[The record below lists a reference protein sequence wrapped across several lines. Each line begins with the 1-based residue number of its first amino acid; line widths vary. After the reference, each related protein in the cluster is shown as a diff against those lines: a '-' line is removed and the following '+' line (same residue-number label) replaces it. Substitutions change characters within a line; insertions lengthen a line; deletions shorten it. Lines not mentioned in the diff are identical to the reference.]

1 MSAHANTAAPVDL
14 DALLGPGTSF
24 EGTLAFE
31 GRVRLEG
38 ALRGKI
44 VGRDVLVVGPSAEI
58 AADLEVGTLIL
69 LGGKIEGKV
78 VARELV
84 ELHAPGRMIGDIVT
98 PRLFVD
104 PGVTFEGRCTM
115 ASGEPS
121 PVTEL
126 GGEEPRT
133 LTDTTV

>member
-1 MSAHANTAAPVDL
+1 MSAQTNTVEPVDL
-14 DALLGPGTSF
+14 DALLGPGTRF

-44 VGRDVLVVGPSAEI
+44 VGEDVLVVGPSAEI
-58 AADLEVGTLIL
+58 EADLEVGTLIL

-78 VARELV
+78 VARDLV
-84 ELHAPGRMIGDIVT
+84 ELHAPGTMIGDVVT

-115 ASGEPS
+115 ASGAES
-121 PVTEL
+121 HVTPL
-126 GGEEPRT
+126 GGDEPRT
-133 LTDTTV
+133 NTDTAT

>member
-1 MSAHANTAAPVDL
+1 MSAQPNTAPPVDL
-14 DALLGPGTSF
+14 DALLGPGTRF

-44 VGRDVLVVGPSAEI
+44 VGEDVLVVGPSAEI
-58 AADLEVGTLIL
+58 QADLEVGTLIL

-78 VARELV
+78 VARDLV
-84 ELHAPGRMIGDIVT
+84 ELHAPGRLIGDIVT

-104 PGVTFEGRCTM
+104 PGVTFEGRCAM
-115 ASGEPS
+115 ASGGES
-121 PVTEL
+121 AITEL
-126 GGEEPRT
+126 GGDEPRT
-133 LTDTTV
+133 LTDS